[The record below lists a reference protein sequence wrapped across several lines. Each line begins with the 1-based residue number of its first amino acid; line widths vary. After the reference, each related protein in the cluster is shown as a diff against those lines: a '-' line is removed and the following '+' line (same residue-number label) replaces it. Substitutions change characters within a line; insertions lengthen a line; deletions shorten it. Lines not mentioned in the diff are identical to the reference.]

1 LNTNYSVGFFSLIC
15 PVKHFLKKCTKGIA
29 LIMFCLIEITVVE
42 RLMKYLGKL
51 FATALVSL
59 LAMGGVAQAQD
70 MKFFRIGTG
79 GAGGTYFPIGG
90 LIANAISSPPGARSC
105 EKGGTC
111 GVPGLIAIAVSTN
124 ASVFNMNAVQ
134 AGNLEAGLAGGQSVA
149 QGYEGTGK
157 FKGDR
162 KDKVRIIANLYPED
176 MHLVLPKGTKMNSL
190 KDLEGKKVGVAS
202 AGSGTQVS
210 VKMILKHYGISVKE
224 NELGLNQSAQRLAD
238 GQIDAFFYAGGTPF
252 AALIQLGSQ
261 KGFEL
266 YNFSASERKEINKII
281 PYYVESK
288 IPAGTYETIGYDV
301 ATVAVNGQLVTSID
315 QPTDLIYGI
324 TKALWSKKTR
334 SLLDKGHSKGKAIQ
348 LNTAL
353 KGVLIPVHPGAEKFY
368 KEQGMMK

>member
-1 LNTNYSVGFFSLIC
+1 MKNSFKFLSVILAAFGLFSSSI
-15 PVKHFLKKCTKGIA
+15 
-29 LIMFCLIEITVVE
+29 
-42 RLMKYLGKL
+42 
-51 FATALVSL
+51 S
-59 LAMGGVAQAQD
+59 AQE

-134 AGNLEAGLAGGQSVA
+134 AGNLEAGLAGAQSVT

-157 FKGDR
+157 FVGNK

-176 MHLVLPKGTKMNSL
+176 MHLVLPKGTKLGSL
-190 KDLEGKKVGVAS
+190 KDLSGKSVGVAS

-210 VKMILKHYGISVKE
+210 VKMILKHYGIKVKE
-224 NELGLNQSAQRLAD
+224 NELGLKQSAQRLAD

-252 AALIQLGSQ
+252 AALIQLGST

-266 YNFSASERKEINKII
+266 YNFSAAERKEINKII

-288 IPAGTYETIGYDV
+288 IPAGTYETINYDV
-301 ATVAVNGQLVTSID
+301 ATIAVNGQLVTSAD
-315 QPTDLIYGI
+315 QPEDLIYGI

-334 SLLDKGHSKGKAIQ
+334 GLLDKGHSKGKAIRME
-348 LNTAL
+348 TAL
-353 KGVLIPVHPGAEKFY
+353 KGVLIPVHPGAAKFY
-368 KEQGMMK
+368 KEKGLLK